1 LESAIVLPVPQGFLG
16 LEIVMYQVWA
26 VYASGEDELYAD
38 GLTSHDAEYVACEM
52 NIAATDLPE
61 GEPVPDY
68 RVLEGVAN

>member
-1 LESAIVLPVPQGFLG
+1 
-16 LEIVMYQVWA
+16 MYQVWA
-26 VYASGEDELYAD
+26 VYASGEDELYAG

-61 GEPVPDY
+61 GEPVPNY